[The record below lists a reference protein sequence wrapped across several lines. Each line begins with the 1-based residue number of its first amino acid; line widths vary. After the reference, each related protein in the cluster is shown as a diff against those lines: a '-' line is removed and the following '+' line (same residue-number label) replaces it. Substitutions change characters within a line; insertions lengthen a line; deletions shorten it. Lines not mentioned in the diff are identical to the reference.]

1 MSGDVV
7 NGNVFVEYLFTD
19 KVVVDFDVLGSSMIY
34 GVRGQGNGAHIIT
47 PNLGR
52 SKESDLKFSE
62 KHP

>member
-7 NGNVFVEYLFTD
+7 NGNVFVEYLFTY
-19 KVVVDFDVLGSSMIY
+19 KVVVDFDVLGSRMIY

-47 PNLGR
+47 PDLGR
-52 SKESDLKFSE
+52 SRELDLKLSE